1 MTSGKPK
8 MPMLRLLAIL
18 MVGAL
23 LAPLAHADSAE
34 QASRYYEDALKRYE
48 RRDDAGAIIQLKNT
62 LKEDARMLPALVLL
76 GQAHLR
82 RGEPAAAERVL
93 ADAEMLGAA
102 RAQIATLQAQAL
114 LAQGKSRVML
124 EKFGADGLPPKA
136 RLEMLLMRG
145 QAQLNLSQL
154 DAAMSSAKLAEQ
166 VKGGAAPSLALQAR
180 IHLNAGR
187 PQDAQ
192 AAVQRALALSPR
204 DTDALNMQASI
215 LHASGD
221 LQAAAREYGRALESQ
236 PANVDARLARAG
248 LLLDLQRDSEA
259 KIDLDY
265 MQKYFS
271 HDPRGAYLRA
281 LYYSRRGDEKNAR
294 ESLQQAARTL
304 SQLEPEFLAASDQLQ
319 FLGGLTHHALGEY
332 ERAKTYLGAYI
343 EKHPRDVGARKLLG
357 SIYLAER
364 QYDRAVAMLQPVLR
378 VQPGDAK
385 VLAMLGEAAMRQG
398 NPAKA
403 ASLFQQA
410 AQAQDSPDI
419 QAGLGVSLISAGQKE
434 AGFQALARAY
444 TQAPASTQAAVPY
457 ALALLKRGEAR
468 KAVTVVDAI
477 LKREPGN
484 VAMLNLL
491 GITRLAAGDR
501 AGARTA
507 YVAAI
512 KAAPNFYPAHLNL
525 ARIDEID
532 NQPER
537 ARQRYLSV
545 LKAAPAH
552 IDAMLELARLEESS
566 GRPAEAARWLDKA
579 CSVRTQ
585 DIRPHLALSAFYQRQ
600 GQESRA
606 LDAAKDAQAL
616 APDHPGT
623 LLALAQTQIAVGNGD
638 AARSVLRRLVQ
649 VAAFQPG
656 LLVQA
661 ATLQVQAGD
670 LESARYTLSKALLAD
685 ATYVPALALGVRLEL
700 QSGNTNEA
708 EKQAQALLGRS
719 GAAAEAQLLVGEI
732 RMAQKRIPEAIA
744 AYRKA
749 YALEPSATS
758 VFGLYGALRAAGQS
772 ADAAVLM
779 ADWRARHPQ
788 DRLAAHALGEAW
800 MAQGDAAKARSV
812 YVELLRT
819 DAKDARAHNNLA
831 NVLLQLN
838 DPAALKHAEQAHA
851 LAPNQPQVNDTLGW
865 VLVQQGQAEKGLRYL
880 REAAL
885 RAPDD
890 PDIQRHLK
898 ETLARK
904 KGP

>member
-1 MTSGKPK
+1 
-8 MPMLRLLAIL
+8 MPLTRLLAIL
-18 MVGAL
+18 LTGAL
-23 LAPLAHADSAE
+23 LAPLAYADSAE
-34 QASRYYEDALKRYE
+34 NASRYYEDALKRYE
-48 RRDDAGAIIQLKNT
+48 SRDDAGAVIQLKNA
-62 LKEDARMLPALVLL
+62 LKEDNRMLPALVLL
-76 GQAHLR
+76 GQAYLR
-82 RGEPAAAERVL
+82 KGEPAAAERVL
-93 ADAEMLGAA
+93 ADAEKLGAA
-102 RAQIATLQAQAL
+102 RAQIATLQAQAY

-145 QAQLNLSQL
+145 RAQLNLSQL

-166 VKGGAAPSLALQAR
+166 VPGGAASALALQAR

-204 DTDALNMQASI
+204 DSDALNMKASI
-215 LHASGD
+215 LHANGD

-248 LLLDLQRDSEA
+248 ILLDLQRDNEA
-259 KIDLDY
+259 KTDLDY
-265 MQKYFS
+265 LQKYFS

-294 ESLQQAARTL
+294 EALQQAARTL
-304 SQLEPEFLAASDQLQ
+304 GQLAPEFLAASDQLQ

-332 ERAKTYLGAYI
+332 ERAKTYLTTYLK
-343 EKHPRDVGARKLLG
+343 KHPRDISARKLLG

-364 QYDRAVAMLQPVLR
+364 QYDRAVAMLQPALHAQPDDARVLT
-378 VQPGDAK
+378 
-385 VLAMLGEAAMRQG
+385 MLGEAAMRQG

-403 ASLFQQA
+403 ASLFQEA
-410 AQAQDSPDI
+410 AQAHDSPGI
-419 QAGLGVSLISAGQKE
+419 QTGLGVSLISAGQKE
-434 AGFQALARAY
+434 AGFQTLARAY
-444 TQAPASTQAAVPY
+444 AQAPASTQTAVPY

-468 KAVTVVDAI
+468 KAASVVDGI

-512 KAAPNFYPAHLNL
+512 KAAPSFYPAHLNL
-525 ARIDEID
+525 ARIDEAD
-532 NQPER
+532 NHPDR
-537 ARQRYLSV
+537 ARQRYLGV
-545 LKAAPAH
+545 LKASPAYV
-552 IDAMLELARLEESS
+552 DAMLELARLEEAS

-579 CSVRTQ
+579 RSARAQ

-600 GQESRA
+600 GQAARA

-616 APDHPGT
+616 APDHPSA
-623 LLALAQTQIAVGNGD
+623 LLALAQTQIAVGSGD

-670 LESARYTLSKALLAD
+670 IESARYTLSKALLAD
-685 ATYVPALALGVRLEL
+685 AAYAPALILGVRLEL

-708 EKQAQALLGRS
+708 EKQVQALLNRS
-719 GAAAEAQLLVGEI
+719 GMAAEAQHLIGEI
-732 RMAQKRIPEAIA
+732 RMAQKRFPEAIA
-744 AYRKA
+744 SYRKA
-749 YALEPSATS
+749 FALEPAAASA
-758 VFGLYGALRAAGQS
+758 FGLYGALIAAGQA

-779 ADWRARHPQ
+779 ADWRTRHPQ

-800 MAQGDAAKARSV
+800 MAQQDAARARRV
-812 YVELLRT
+812 YEELVRT
-819 DAKDARAHNNLA
+819 DPKDARAHNNLA
-831 NVLLQLN
+831 NVLLQMG
-838 DPAALKHAEQAHA
+838 DPAALRHAEQAHA

-865 VLVQQGQAEKGLRYL
+865 VLVQQGQPEKGLRYL

-890 PDIQRHLK
+890 PEIQRHLK
-898 ETLARK
+898 ETLAQIKR
-904 KGP
+904 P